1 MRSPRKATANRPS
14 AEEGACYGK
23 QKTQVLKKNSR
34 CVQWVII
41 YPYDYDNAGVQTNVA
56 IIIYL
61 LHRIHILT
69 PSGVDVK
76 SQIFSLSTNAL
87 FVVGR

>member
-1 MRSPRKATANRPS
+1 MMSPRKATANRPS

-23 QKTQVLKKNSR
+23 QKTQVLKTNNSR
-34 CVQWVII
+34 CELSD
-41 YPYDYDNAGVQTNVA
+41 YLSLFYDTAGVQTNVA
-56 IIIYL
+56 IIYL
-61 LHRIHILT
+61 LHCIHILT